1 MLLRE
6 SRPFLPAVEEGSKLE
21 MLDRRGQEEIAQD
34 EVCDE
39 LTG

>member
-6 SRPFLPAVEEGSKLE
+6 SRPFLLAAEGGLTLTKL
-21 MLDRRGQEEIAQD
+21 DPKDQEEIAQG
-34 EVCDE
+34 EECDE